1 LTFSDKSSIVI
12 ASARIILCR
21 FGVAS
26 DLIAGGFGATE
37 FVNRVEGDTMMPLD
51 ELGIRREDKRLKAE
65 IKELEAEIEQLE
77 ATPKRRGLLA
87 GACTALLLGFVV
99 PVSLA
104 GFLIAVVLAVLI
116 MFIVMGVLYFLVDDD
131 IRWRKERCAV
141 LKRHQ

>member
-1 LTFSDKSSIVI
+1 
-12 ASARIILCR
+12 
-21 FGVAS
+21 
-26 DLIAGGFGATE
+26 
-37 FVNRVEGDTMMPLD
+37 MMPLD